1 MQLQIRSKNFRLYNR
16 DREYM
21 ERRIQY
27 TFDRFSARIS
37 SVTVGLADLN
47 GPRGGADK
55 QCRLVVRMVKSGQ
68 ITIEETSQN
77 ALAAVAL
84 AADRAGR
91 AISRQLDRRRNTRHD
106 RRSIHSSPDDAE
118 ASDNFG
124 TALIDDAKD
133 N

>member
-1 MQLQIRSKNFRLYNR
+1 MHLQIRSKNFRLYDR

-27 TFDRFSARIS
+27 SVDRFIARIS

-55 QCRLVVRMVKSGQ
+55 QCRLVVRVPNCGK
-68 ITIEETSQN
+68 ITIEETSCN
-77 ALAAVAL
+77 VLAAVAL

-91 AISRQLDRRRNTRHD
+91 AISRQLGRSRNARHD
-106 RRSIHSSPDDAE
+106 RRSIHSLPHH
-118 ASDNFG
+118 G
-124 TALIDDAKD
+124 TKFNSLHLGM